1 MNENSLLSGHI
12 DKQLLKLAWPVI
24 IYYLLHLG
32 YGLVDMMWI
41 GHLPDADIPLAAI
54 TVAAY
59 VSWLIPP
66 LVQLV
71 NVGLT
76 TRVANLVGSGD
87 LKGAREVTSQAL
99 SFGFV
104 FWTVLSTTG
113 LLVLEPF
120 CRFMALPE
128 AVSQEVISYL
138 SILFVGCGATYFMI
152 IFESAQQGSGDTMTP
167 LKIGLV
173 AFGLNILLDP
183 VLIFGLGP
191 FPAMGVK
198 GAALASV
205 SVKTTAVCC
214 YLILSRR
221 EKLLIRAQD
230 FVLGFKLSQI
240 AQFAR
245 IGTPVA
251 MVGILFVSVY
261 FALVRVA
268 SPLGPGTL
276 AAMGMVGRIEGITYV
291 IVEGMGLATQTMVG
305 QNMGAGQV
313 HRAIKVAYRAVG
325 WGSLL
330 AAVLALFMWFTPELF
345 VVPLS
350 SNAAPETQSLAI
362 QFLKIAAFAQVFM
375 AWELILTG
383 AFAGVGYTLPTMAV
397 ALPLTLVRI
406 PLSYY
411 LISPAWGL
419 GGIGIYFAIT
429 VTAIGIGLFIAT
441 WFHFGRWRGR
451 YLKPEG

>member
-1 MNENSLLSGHI
+1 MNENSLVSGHL

-24 IYYLLHLG
+24 VYYLLHLG

-54 TVAAY
+54 TVGAY

-66 LVQLV
+66 LVQLI

-76 TRVANLVGSGD
+76 TRVAKLTGSGD
-87 LKGAREVTSQAL
+87 LKAARQVTSQAL

-104 FWTVLSTTG
+104 FWGVLCATG
-113 LLVLEPF
+113 LLTLEPF

-138 SILFVGCGATYFMI
+138 TVLFIGCGATYFMI
-152 IFESAQQGSGDTMTP
+152 IFESSQQGSGDTMTP

-191 FPAMGVK
+191 FPALGVK

-205 SVKTTAVCC
+205 SVKTTAVLC
-214 YLILSRR
+214 YLVLSKR
-221 EKLLIRAQD
+221 EKILIRSRD
-230 FVLGFKLSQI
+230 FALGFDLVEI
-240 AQFAR
+240 VHFVR
-245 IGTPVA
+245 IGAPVA
-251 MVGILFVSVY
+251 MVGILFVGVY

-268 SPLGPGTL
+268 SPLGPGTV

-305 QNMGAGQV
+305 QNIGAGQV
-313 HRAIKVAYRAVG
+313 DRAIRVVYRAVG
-325 WGSLL
+325 WGSL
-330 AAVLALFMWFTPELF
+330 AAVVLALFMWFTPELF

-350 SNAAPETQSLAI
+350 SNAAPETRAMAV
-362 QFLKIAAFAQVFM
+362 QFLRIAAFAQVFM

-383 AFAGVGYTLPTMAV
+383 AFAGVGYTLPALTV
-397 ALPLTLVRI
+397 ALPLTLARI
-406 PLSYY
+406 PLAYY
-411 LISPAWGL
+411 LISPEWGL
-419 GGIGIYFAIT
+419 GGIGIYLAIT
-429 VTAIGIGLFIAT
+429 ITGIGVGLFIAL
-441 WFHFGRWRGR
+441 WFHFGSWKSRF
-451 YLKPEG
+451 LNEVS